1 MHRHTG
7 YPEQYLKSLSAPK
20 MVMSPKF
27 DAKVK
32 DLSIHHL
39 NVMNTFKDI
48 HVFNY
53 NHNMDDNVI
62 YMHIGLRGDDVDE
75 INRIHLFLPQ
85 YIEKLGILDV
95 TYELLLINT
104 DDVDPKY
111 GITKSADRIKYEIDK
126 LTGESVDRD
135 KYATL
140 LTVRYRDL
148 SSFEKH
154 IDIIDKLQ

>member
-1 MHRHTG
+1 MHRYTG

-20 MVMSPKF
+20 IVMSPKF

-48 HVFNY
+48 YVFNY

-62 YMHIGLRGDDVDE
+62 YIHIGLCDNDVSE
-75 INRIHLFLPQ
+75 INRIHQFLPQ

-95 TYELLLINT
+95 TYELMSVKS
-104 DDVDPKY
+104 DDIDPEY
-111 GITKSADRIKYEIDK
+111 GIIMSPDKIKYEIDK
-126 LTGESVDRD
+126 LLGGPFSRD

-140 LTVRYRDL
+140 LIISYRDL
-148 SSFEKH
+148 NSFEKH
-154 IDIIDKLQ
+154 IDVIDKLK